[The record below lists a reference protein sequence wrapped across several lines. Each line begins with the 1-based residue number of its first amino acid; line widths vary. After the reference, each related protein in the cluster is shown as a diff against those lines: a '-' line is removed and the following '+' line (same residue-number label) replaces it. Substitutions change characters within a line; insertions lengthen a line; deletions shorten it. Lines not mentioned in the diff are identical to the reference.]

1 MSVSLRGTVKIT
13 YEQFQKI
20 PYDGLGHHLVNGEH
34 IVTPAPSTLHQEI
47 STIIFKHLVN
57 YIDKK
62 KLGKIF
68 TAPTD
73 VKFSSYDGYQPDL
86 IYISN
91 DQIEIITENFIAG
104 PPRLIIEITSKDSA
118 KDDYGWKKD
127 LAERYGVEEYWII
140 DTTYKIIEIFNFKV
154 NKEKSTTFTKKDF
167 VISNL
172 RNFEDFKLDVGS
184 IFDRDT

>member
-1 MSVSLRGTVKIT
+1 MSVSLRGTVKLT

-47 STIIFKHLVN
+47 STIIFKHLIN
-57 YIDKK
+57 YIDEKK
-62 KLGKIF
+62 IGKVF

-86 IYISN
+86 MFISN
-91 DQIEIITENFIAG
+91 DQIEIVTENFIAG

-118 KDDYGWKKD
+118 KDDYGWKKN
-127 LAERYGVEEYWII
+127 LAERYGVDEYWIV
-140 DTTYKIIEIFNFKV
+140 DTTYKLVEVFNFKID
-154 NKEKSTTFTKKDF
+154 KLKPRTFTAKDSI
-167 VISNL
+167 ISNL
-172 RNFEDFKLDVGS
+172 TNFNDFKIQVNSL
-184 IFDRDT
+184 FP